1 MPPLY
6 PNKLKAIV
14 GEFYLM
20 ESRINNRSKKAQK
33 KIQSWKA
40 SHLAVDAD
48 EHYQQQFQN
57 LVQYSFF
64 NAVTNAFVLIHE
76 DYFDRPLKN

>member
-1 MPPLY
+1 MQPKY

-14 GEFYLM
+14 GEFYIM

-40 SHLAVDAD
+40 SHTAVDAD
-48 EHYQQQFQN
+48 ENYQQQFEN
-57 LVQYSFF
+57 LLKQSFF
-64 NAVTNAFVLIHE
+64 NTVTNGYILANE
-76 DYFDRPLKN
+76 GYFDRPLKN

>member
-1 MPPLY
+1 MPPLH

-40 SHLAVDAD
+40 CYNAVDAD
-48 EHYQQQFQN
+48 ENYQLQFEN
-57 LVQYSFF
+57 LVKRSFF
-64 NAVTNAFVLIHE
+64 NTVTNAFILVNE
-76 DYFDRPLKN
+76 SYFDRPLKN

>member
-20 ESRINNRSKKAQK
+20 ESRINNRSKKAHK
-33 KIQSWKA
+33 KIQSFKA
-40 SHLAVDAD
+40 SHQAVDAD
-48 EHYQQQFQN
+48 ENYREQFEN
-57 LVQYSFF
+57 LVKFSFF
-64 NAVTNAFVLIHE
+64 NMVSNSYVLVHE
-76 DYFDRPLKN
+76 DYFERPLKN

>member
-40 SHLAVDAD
+40 SHLAIDAD
-48 EHYQQQFQN
+48 ENYQLQFQN
-57 LVQYSFF
+57 LVKYSFF
-64 NAVTNAFVLIHE
+64 NVVTNAYVLIHE

>member
-1 MPPLY
+1 MPPLH

-40 SHLAVDAD
+40 SVHAVDAD
-48 EHYQQQFQN
+48 ENYQQQFEN
-57 LVQYSFF
+57 LVKLSFF
-64 NAVTNAFVLIHE
+64 NVVTNVFVLERE
-76 DYFDRPLKN
+76 DYFDRPLQN